1 MFADIYTFLF
11 SDKNNIGTY
20 TKVKSKNATIN
31 IHNQCNNCSNCS
43 KKSSNSSAASI
54 EDVDGEDDI
63 SNDGTIIDREKKPLM
78 EDLKV
83 CDT

>member
-1 MFADIYTFLF
+1 MY
-11 SDKNNIGTY
+11 
-20 TKVKSKNATIN
+20 SKNATFN
-31 IHNQCNNCSNCS
+31 IHNQCSNCSNCS
-43 KKSSNSSAASI
+43 KKSSNGSAASI
-54 EDVDGEDDI
+54 EDKVDVEDDI